1 AEDGIRDRN
10 VTGVQTCALPISR
23 PNDDVLRGPA
33 RSGHGLV
40 HDRRFS
46 DKRSDTHERLLRS
59 GARVR
64 PAVPQRRRNRHS
76 HGLHRPDLS
85 LDSHRVESVLRALV
99 SARYTT
105 RSGSRLALRGLIPQW
120 PPSSQSVVECSVW
133 EMTDLPLTGT
143 FASIRHSQ
151 RHNLPFLR
159 EVMALAV
166 VDALLRGGCEAVAT
180 LWHCRCGMVR
190 R

>member
-64 PAVPQRRRNRHS
+64 PAIPQRRRNRHS
-76 HGLHRPDLS
+76 HGLHRPNLS
-85 LDSHRVESVLRALV
+85 GDPHRMELVLRAVV
-99 SARYTT
+99 SAWNSTWT
-105 RSGSRLALRGLIPQW
+105 GSCLALRGTI
-120 PPSSQSVVECSVW
+120 SQ
-133 EMTDLPLTGT
+133 
-143 FASIRHSQ
+143 
-151 RHNLPFLR
+151 
-159 EVMALAV
+159 VMAAFFVTGCRVLGLAG
-166 VDALLRGGCEAVAT
+166 DGSAADGRLRVYQTQTAP
-180 LWHCRCGMVR
+180 
-190 R
+190 